1 MNDAYR
7 PAQLAAIWGVS
18 DRRVRVILSELETFG
33 FVLET
38 DNYGARRLP
47 EALTLA
53 VRRCRDASRPLADLP
68 LEPGLQNYLR
78 RGPDPLA
85 DLIEL
90 RADQAILREVIG
102 AVWQAASL
110 GTHPN
115 AYKNVDWRFL
125 GLPHPRRG
133 L

>member
-7 PAQLAAIWGVS
+7 PAQLAAVWGVS
-18 DRRVRVILSELETFG
+18 DRRVRMILSELETLG
-33 FVLET
+33 FALEVDT
-38 DNYGARRLP
+38 YGARRLP
-47 EALTLA
+47 EAVTRA
-53 VRRCRDASRPLADLP
+53 VNNYRDLDRPLADLA
-68 LEPGLQNYLR
+68 LEPGLRPYLKR
-78 RGPDPLA
+78 DPDPLA
-85 DLIEL
+85 ELIEL